1 MLVIPVAIV
10 FAIPVVVLTIP
21 VAFMPSPAFT
31 IVVVV
36 WMVPIRPFVGR
47 TLPVPFHPSVMV
59 PVRSPVPLDPDVAR
73 ARNRPTP
80 LLTQGRGRAPDE
92 HGNLCRARK
101 AETGRNQYS
110 AHPIQFH
117 PTFSQFWTFRFRI

>member
-1 MLVIPVAIV
+1 MLVVPVAIV

-47 TLPVPFHPSVMV
+47 TLPVPFHPSVMG
-59 PVRSPVPLDPDVAR
+59 PVRGPVPLHPDVAR
-73 ARNRPTP
+73 PRKRPTP
-80 LLTQGRGRAPDE
+80 LITPGRVRAPDV
-92 HGNLCRARK
+92 HAHLCRGSK
-101 AETGRNQYS
+101 A
-110 AHPIQFH
+110 
-117 PTFSQFWTFRFRI
+117 